1 MTIIGRFGFRIPEK
15 ALFYRNP
22 NGNCPDQP
30 IDISLT
36 ALSLP
41 PDSRWDIFSLVPQ
54 AAD

>member
-1 MTIIGRFGFRIPEK
+1 MTIIGPFGFRIPEK
-15 ALFYRNP
+15 TLLYRNL

-30 IDISLT
+30 IDIYVT

-41 PDSRWDIFSLVPQ
+41 LDSRCDIFSLVPQ